1 MVTRIIGIFRGIP
14 AGSSRVWRTKLTV
27 MPAMLLCLCI
37 SFSSSAFTLNDNG
50 YERLT
55 WGMSVDQVK
64 AILDRDFNSP
74 GALQVRK
81 RNAINSMIEEFK
93 EANPGYK
100 PPSVEDYDDD
110 LDAEDFRVNFD
121 YEEVANGELRP
132 QYFLK
137 ELGTEIEI
145 DTGEGVIALTND
157 EPKLFY
163 CFIEGKLWKVVEIH
177 EDPVVKED
185 ISFTE
190 FVQRLTKKL
199 GMPDKKEYAAKPG
212 SARRELILA
221 RWNKKKTEIHARPM
235 FSKFLLVF
243 QARDIA
249 AKIDRLRADMRS
261 LKQREDSGD
270 SAPPPHSKKTK
281 NKPGGL

>member
-1 MVTRIIGIFRGIP
+1 MR
-14 AGSSRVWRTKLTV
+14 AGLLTWFILV
-27 MPAMLLCLCI
+27 SWCLDA
-37 SFSSSAFTLNDNG
+37 FAFTLKENG

-64 AILDRDFNSP
+64 AILDRDYNSP

-81 RNAINSMIEEFK
+81 RQAIESMIQEFK

-100 PPSVEDYDDD
+100 PPSVEDYDDT
-110 LDAEDFRVNFD
+110 LDAEDFRVNFE
-121 YEEVANGELRP
+121 YEEVATGELRP

-137 ELGTEIEI
+137 ELGTEIEM
-145 DTGEGVIALTND
+145 DTGEGVIALAD
-157 EPKLFY
+157 EEPKRFY
-163 CFIEGKLWKVVEIH
+163 CFIEGKLWKVVEVH

-190 FVQRLTKKL
+190 FVQRLSKKL
-199 GMPDKKEYAAKPG
+199 GMPDKKEYAARPG

-221 RWNKKKTEIHARPM
+221 KWDKGKTEVHARPL
-235 FSKFLLVF
+235 FARFLLVF
-243 QARDIA
+243 QAKDVA
-249 AKIDRLRADMRS
+249 AKIDQIRSEMRA

-270 SAPPPHSKKTK
+270 SPATGAGK
-281 NKPGGL
+281 